1 MRRSAAEREVAA
13 ALSSRVREWRLARRL
28 SLDALARRS
37 GIAKGTVVAIE
48 RQAANPSLRILCR
61 LAAVLSLPVAALL
74 EAAPPPGRAIE
85 RVAARTRWRTA
96 RGSEAVLLAA
106 SGERTTVELWSC
118 RIARGDTFAAARG
131 DTFAAARGDTFAAA
145 RGAGELVAVVRGQ
158 LRVTAGEE
166 TAILKPGEAAR
177 VAGDRRR
184 RYAAAGRGA
193 VALAMAVL
201 EGGARP

>member
-1 MRRSAAEREVAA
+1 MRRSAAERELAA

-131 DTFAAARGDTFAAA
+131 
-145 RGAGELVAVVRGQ
+145 AGELVAVVRGQ